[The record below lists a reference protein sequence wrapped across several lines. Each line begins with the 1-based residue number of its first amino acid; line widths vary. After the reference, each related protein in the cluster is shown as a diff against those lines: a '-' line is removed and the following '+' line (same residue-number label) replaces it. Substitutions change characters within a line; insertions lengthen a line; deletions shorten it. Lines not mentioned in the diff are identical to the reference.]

1 MTRAQNLLELE
12 ALAQE
17 KLPPQI
23 FDFIAGA
30 AEDEITLARN
40 RQAWGAIRLL
50 PRVLIDVSTVDTS
63 TTVLGQKM
71 PSPVLLAPVALHR
84 LVHEDGELATARA
97 AAARGTTMILSTMA
111 SCTLEEVAA
120 AADGPKWFQLY
131 CYRDKGV
138 TEDLVK
144 RAEAAGYNALCLT
157 VDVPR
162 LGRRERDLAHDLG
175 FPDDV
180 TPVNLEGTVDITQI
194 PLDERR
200 SALSAYI
207 DSLLHASL
215 TWDDV
220 DWLRSLTSMPLI
232 LKGILAPA
240 DAVLAAD
247 HGAAAVVVSN
257 HGGRQLDGTPAG
269 IEALPEVVAAVG
281 DRLEVLVDGG
291 VRRGTDV
298 LKALALGARAVL
310 IGRPYIWGLAL
321 DGEDGVAY
329 VLEMLQTE
337 FELAM
342 TLSGATSVAQIN
354 RALVRQG

>member
-1 MTRAQNLLELE
+1 MAAPRNVLDLEL
-12 ALAQE
+12 LARE

-40 RQAWGAIRLL
+40 REAWQAIRLL
-50 PRVLIDVSTVDTS
+50 PRVLVGVDSVDTS
-63 TTVLGQKM
+63 TTVLGRTM
-71 PSPVLLAPVALHR
+71 PSPVIIAPVALHR
-84 LVHEDGELATARA
+84 LAHPDGELATARA
-97 AAARGTTMILSTMA
+97 AAAQGATMTLSTMS
-111 SCTLEEVAA
+111 SCTIEDVAA

-131 CYRDKGV
+131 CYTDRAV
-138 TEDLVK
+138 TERLVK
-144 RAEAAGYNALCLT
+144 RAEAAGYSALCLT

-162 LGRRERDLAHDLG
+162 LGRRERDFAHNLG

-180 TPVNLEGTVDITQI
+180 TPVNFEGEVDITTL
-194 PLDERR
+194 PLNQRG
-200 SALSAYI
+200 SALAAYAA
-207 DSLLHASL
+207 SLLDASL

-220 DWLRSLTSMPLI
+220 DWLASITSMPLI
-232 LKGILAPA
+232 LKGILAPE

-269 IEALPEVVAAVG
+269 VEVLPDAVAAAG

-298 LKALALGARAVL
+298 LKALALGARGVL
-310 IGRPYIWGLAL
+310 IGRPYVWGLAL
-321 DGEDGVAY
+321 YGEEGVSR
-329 VLEMLQTE
+329 VLQMLQAE

-342 TLSGATSVAQIN
+342 ALSGVTSVPQIS
-354 RALVRQG
+354 RALVR

>member
-1 MTRAQNLLELE
+1 MARAQNLLELE
-12 ALAQE
+12 ALARE

-30 AEDEITLARN
+30 ADDEITLARN
-40 RQAWGAIRLL
+40 RQAWGAIQLL
-50 PRVLIDVSTVDTS
+50 PRVLVDVSTVDTS

-84 LVHEDGELATARA
+84 LVHDDGELATARA
-97 AAARGTTMILSTMA
+97 AAAQGTTMILSTMA
-111 SCTLEEVAA
+111 SRTIEDVAA

-131 CYRDKGV
+131 CYRDKRV
-138 TEDLVK
+138 TERLVK
-144 RAEAAGYNALCLT
+144 RAEAAGYSALCLT

-162 LGRRERDLAHDLG
+162 LGRRERDLVHELG

-180 TPVNLEGTVDITQI
+180 TPVNFEGEVDITTVPIDQ
-194 PLDERR
+194 RG
-200 SALSAYI
+200 SALNAFA
-207 DSLLHASL
+207 SLLDASL

-220 DWLRSLTSMPLI
+220 DWLRSLTSMPVI

-247 HGAAAVVVSN
+247 HGAAAIVVSN

-269 IEALPEVVAAVG
+269 IEALPDVVAAVG

-321 DGEDGVAY
+321 DGENGVAH
-329 VLEMLQTE
+329 VLEMLQAE

-354 RALVRQG
+354 RALVR

>member
-1 MTRAQNLLELE
+1 MARAQSLLELE
-12 ALAQE
+12 ALARE

-40 RQAWGAIRLL
+40 RQAWQAIQLL
-50 PRVLIDVSTVDTS
+50 PRVLVDVSTVDTS

-71 PSPVLLAPVALHR
+71 PSPVVLAPVALHR
-84 LVHEDGELATARA
+84 LVHDDGELATARA
-97 AAARGTTMILSTMA
+97 AAAQGTTMTLSTMA
-111 SCTLEEVAA
+111 SCTIEDVAA
-120 AADGPKWFQLY
+120 AADGPRWFQLY
-131 CYRDKGV
+131 CYTDKAV
-138 TEDLVK
+138 TERLVR
-144 RAEAAGYNALCLT
+144 RAEAAGYSALCLT

-162 LGRRERDLAHDLG
+162 LGRRERDFVHNLA

-180 TPVNLEGTVDITQI
+180 TPVNFEGEVDITAI
-194 PLDERR
+194 PLGQRG
-200 SALSAYI
+200 STLSAYAA
-207 DSLLHASL
+207 SLLDASV
-215 TWDDV
+215 TCDDV
-220 DWLRSLTSMPLI
+220 DWLRSLTSMPVI
-232 LKGILAPA
+232 LKGILAPE

-269 IEALPEVVAAVG
+269 VEALPDVIAAVG
-281 DRLEVLVDGG
+281 DCLEVLVDGG

-310 IGRPYIWGLAL
+310 IGRPYVWGLAL
-321 DGEDGVAY
+321 DGQDGVAH
-329 VLEMLQTE
+329 VLEMLQAE

-342 TLSGATSVAQIN
+342 ALSGATSVARIS
-354 RALVRQG
+354 RALVR

>member
-1 MTRAQNLLELE
+1 MASAQNLLQLE
-12 ALAQE
+12 ALARE
-17 KLPPQI
+17 KLPPQV

-40 RQAWGAIRLL
+40 RDAWQAIQIL
-50 PRVLIDVSTVDTS
+50 PRVLVDVSTIDTS
-63 TTVLGQKM
+63 VTVLGQTM
-71 PSPVLLAPVALHR
+71 PSPVVLAPIAFQR
-84 LVHEDGELATARA
+84 LAHDDGELATARA
-97 AAARGTTMILSTMA
+97 AAAQGTTMTLSTMA
-111 SCTLEEVAA
+111 SCTIEDVAA

-131 CYRDKGV
+131 CYTDKAV
-138 TEDLVK
+138 TERLVK
-144 RAEAAGYNALCLT
+144 RAEAAGYSALCLT

-162 LGRRERDLAHDLG
+162 LGRRERDFVHNLG
-175 FPDDV
+175 FPDDI
-180 TPVNLEGTVDITQI
+180 TPVNFEGEVDITEI
-194 PLDERR
+194 PLGQRG
-200 SALSAYI
+200 SALSAYAA
-207 DSLLHASL
+207 SLLDDSL

-220 DWLRSLTSMPLI
+220 DWLRSLTSMPVI

-247 HGAAAVVVSN
+247 HGAAAVIVSN

-269 IEALPEVVAAVG
+269 VEVLPDVVAAVG

-321 DGEDGVAY
+321 DGEDGVAH

-342 TLSGATSVAQIN
+342 ALSGATSVAQIN
-354 RALVRQG
+354 RALVR

>member
-1 MTRAQNLLELE
+1 MAPAQNLLELE
-12 ALAQE
+12 ALAQA

-40 RQAWGAIRLL
+40 RQAWSAIQLL
-50 PRVLIDVSTVDTS
+50 PRVLVDVSTIDTS

-71 PSPVLLAPVALHR
+71 PSPVVLAPVALQR
-84 LVHEDGELATARA
+84 LVHDDGELATARA
-97 AAARGTTMILSTMA
+97 AAAQDTTMILSTMA
-111 SCTLEEVAA
+111 SRSIEDVAA
-120 AADGPKWFQLY
+120 AADGPKWYQLY
-131 CYRDKGV
+131 CYTDKTV
-138 TEDLVK
+138 TERLVK
-144 RAEAAGYNALCLT
+144 RAEAAGYSALCLT

-162 LGRRERDLAHDLG
+162 LGRRERDLVHDSG

-180 TPVNLEGTVDITQI
+180 TPVNFEGEIDITTI
-194 PLDERR
+194 PLDQRG
-200 SALSAYI
+200 SALSAVA
-207 DSLLHASL
+207 SLLDASL
-215 TWDDV
+215 TWNDV

-269 IEALPEVVAAVG
+269 IEALPDVVAAVG

-310 IGRPYIWGLAL
+310 IGRPYVWGLAL
-321 DGEDGVAY
+321 NGEDGVAN
-329 VLEMLQTE
+329 VLEMLQAE

-354 RALVRQG
+354 RTLVR

>member
-1 MTRAQNLLELE
+1 MASAQNLLDLE
-12 ALAQE
+12 ALARE

-40 RQAWGAIRLL
+40 RGAWAAIQLL
-50 PRVLIDVSTVDTS
+50 PRVLVGVSAIDTS
-63 TTVLGQKM
+63 TTVLGQPM

-84 LVHEDGELATARA
+84 LVHDDGELATARA

-111 SCTLEEVAA
+111 SRTMEDVAA
-120 AADGPKWFQLY
+120 AAEGPRWFQLY
-131 CYRDKGV
+131 CYTDRAV
-138 TEDLVK
+138 TERLVR
-144 RAEAAGYNALCLT
+144 RAEAAGYSALCLT

-162 LGRRERDLAHDLG
+162 LGRRERDFVHGLG

-180 TPVNLEGTVDITQI
+180 TPANFHGEVDITTI
-194 PLDERR
+194 PLDQRG
-200 SALSAYI
+200 SALASYAS
-207 DSLLHASL
+207 SLLDPSI

-220 DWLRSLTSMPLI
+220 DWLRSLTSMPII
-232 LKGILAPA
+232 LKGILAPD

-247 HGAAAVVVSN
+247 HGAAAIVVSN

-269 IEALPEVVAAVG
+269 IEALPAVVAAVG
-281 DRLEVLVDGG
+281 DRVEVLVDGG

-321 DGEDGVAY
+321 DGEAGVAQA
-329 VLEMLQTE
+329 LGMLQTE

-342 TLSGATSVAQIN
+342 ALSGATSVARIN
-354 RALVRQG
+354 RALVR